1 MRLRDK
7 FGLGLALV
15 LLFGALAA
23 WASITGSISG
33 VVTDPSGA
41 VIPEVEVTAVNT
53 STGVKQ
59 SVVTDQKGFY
69 EFPALPIGTYD
80 LDIQRTG
87 FRPFHQTGLV
97 IDANSALVAD
107 VKLILG
113 AATEEVTVST
123 TVAHVET
130 SSTQMGEV
138 IEDKKIEAVP
148 LNGRSYTDLLALQP
162 GVSPYSNVAVGGDR
176 PTSGDISNSGNEAMN
191 GQRETSN
198 GFMVNGANVEEGRNN
213 GAAIIPNLD
222 SIAEFRILTN
232 NFDAEY
238 GNYSGGQVNVVTK
251 SGANSFHGDAFDFV
265 RNTKFDARNFY
276 SYDQTNAT
284 TGADIPGTA
293 IGTFQQNQFGAT
305 LGGPIKR
312 NKAFFFV
319 DYQGTR
325 MIQGESTGLIPVPSP
340 AERNGDLSAVASSL
354 VTTNSQGQTVPT
366 TVTGS
371 YWAQQL
377 TQAFG
382 YPVQAKEPYYT
393 AGCTTSAQCVFPNA
407 AIPKSAWASPTSSLL
422 PFIQPPNIISPA
434 GDFFSTSA
442 FDERL
447 RDDKGGVRVDGN
459 SRFGMLSAYYFM
471 DDYLLNNPYHNAPE
485 FPGFYAITP
494 GRAQLLNLSDTKSF
508 GSASVNQFH
517 FSYMRDANIFNEPGG
532 GLGPSMSSLGFNGTF
547 NAQGGI
553 GSVVPADAGVP
564 LMQFDSYNFGLPDGS
579 TGQYNNT
586 FQFLDNFAH
595 IIGTHSLK
603 FGAEFH
609 YAEINERNTYAE
621 NGVFA
626 FNGSET
632 GIDFA
637 DFLIGAPASLTQSS
651 RQFLDSR
658 SKYFSAFMQD
668 SWRAKP
674 SLTLNYGL
682 RWEVSQPWYDTQNKT
697 ETIIPGVQSV
707 VFPGAPKGWLVPGD
721 PGVPPTLAP
730 TKWDGL
736 APRVGIAFAPKW
748 DSGLL
753 GKLTG
758 GPGKTSFRAAWGLF
772 YTSVEDLTQFVEV
785 GDSPYGLFY
794 VSPSPPLFASP
805 YIDRATGNNEGQRFP
820 FIFPPVNSSA
830 SHPDT
835 TFNWPAVEPI
845 SGAPVFFHNN
855 RMPYAE
861 DYEASLQRQFGANTT
876 LGISFVGTQGH
887 DLISFLESN
896 PGDAALCLSLNAAAL
911 APTSP
916 AQTPCGPFLE
926 SNTYTLNSGQVV
938 NGTRPILGNLFISN
952 AYMDEM
958 ANSNYNSL
966 QVNLRHTSKY
976 WSFLVGYTYGKCMD
990 NASALEQGINP
1001 LNYKASKALCSFDL
1015 TQDFVAS
1022 YTVRPFDSF
1031 SLANS
1036 RVGKYAIK
1044 GWGVS
1049 GITTFATGLPV
1060 GLSENDDRSLLGTNT
1075 GVDLPDRAPGKIL
1088 NNTNPR
1094 SGQTYFNTS
1103 LFSAEPLGQI
1113 GDSSRNF
1120 FHGPGIN
1127 NFDLAITKNFVFSE
1141 SKSLE
1146 YRAEFFNAFNHAQF
1160 NNPNGLFNSG
1170 PPPGGTFGL
1179 VTSARDPRIVQM
1191 ALKFIF

>member
-1 MRLRDK
+1 MLLKHK

-15 LLFGALAA
+15 LLFGTLAA
-23 WASITGSISG
+23 WACITGSISG
-33 VVTDPSGA
+33 AVTDPTGA
-41 VIPEVEVTAVNT
+41 VIPDVKVITLNT
-53 STGVKQ
+53 STGIRQ
-59 SVVTDQKGFY
+59 SVVTDSKGFY
-69 EFPALPIGTYD
+69 EFPALPIGTYE
-80 LDIQRTG
+80 LEVQKPG
-87 FRPFHQTGLV
+87 FRHFHQTGLV
-97 IDANSALVAD
+97 IDANSALLVD

-113 AATEEVTVST
+113 ETTQEVNVSSAAV
-123 TVAHVET
+123 HVET

-138 IEDKKIEAVP
+138 IEGNKITAVP

-176 PTSGDISNSGNEAMN
+176 PTSGDITNSGNDAMN

-251 SGANSFHGDAFDFV
+251 SGDNSFHGDAFDFV
-265 RNTKFDARNFY
+265 RNTKFDARNFE
-276 SYDQTNAT
+276 SPGV
-284 TGADIPGTA
+284 GA
-293 IGTFQQNQFGAT
+293 FQQNQLGGTF
-305 LGGPIKR
+305 GGPIKR
-312 NKAFFFV
+312 NKVFFFV

-325 MIQGESTGLIPVPSP
+325 MVQGEATGLIPVPS
-340 AERNGDLSAVASSL
+340 AEERTGDFSGNAGALS
-354 VTTNSQGQTVPT
+354 
-366 TVTGS
+366 GS
-371 YWAQQL
+371 VVGSNWANVLSKQL
-377 TQAFG
+377 G
-382 YPVQAKEPYYT
+382 YPVQAGEAYYT
-393 AGCTTSAQCVFPNA
+393 SGCTTSSQCVFPNA
-407 AIPKSAWASPTSSLL
+407 VIPQSAWASPAAPLL
-422 PFIQPPNIISPA
+422 KYIQPPDLPGNY
-434 GDFFSTSA
+434 FSTSA
-442 FDERL
+442 YDERL

-494 GRAQLLNLSDTKSF
+494 GRAQLLELSDTKSF

-517 FSYMRDANIFNEPGG
+517 FSYMRDANVFNNPGG
-532 GLGPSMSSLGFNGTF
+532 GLGPTMSSLGFNGSF
-547 NAQGGI
+547 NGQGGI
-553 GSVVPADAGVP
+553 GSVVPADQGVP
-564 LMQFDSYNFGLPDGS
+564 LMEFNSYNFGLPDGS
-579 TGQYNNT
+579 TGQDNNT
-586 FQFLDNFAH
+586 FQFLDNFAR

-603 FGAEFH
+603 FGGEFH
-609 YAEINERNTYAE
+609 YAQINERNTYAE
-621 NGVFA
+621 NGVFT
-626 FNGSET
+626 FNGTET

-637 DFLIGAPASLTQSS
+637 DFLIGTPYQLIQSS

-658 SKYFSAFMQD
+658 SKYFSAFVQD

-674 SLTLNYGL
+674 GLTLNYGL

-730 TKWDGL
+730 TKWDGF
-736 APRVGIAFAPKW
+736 APRVGLAYSPNW

-753 GKLTG
+753 GKLVG
-758 GPGKTSFRAAWGLF
+758 GPGRTSFRASWGLF

-794 VSPSPPLFASP
+794 VSPSPPQFATP

-820 FIFPPVNSSA
+820 FTFPSTNSSA
-830 SHPDT
+830 THPDT

-845 SGAPVFFHNN
+845 SGAPVFFHQN

-876 LGISFVGTQGH
+876 LSISYVGTQGH

-896 PGDAALCLSLNAAAL
+896 PGNAALCLALSQASAL
-911 APTSP
+911 APG
-916 AQTPCGPFLE
+916 QTPCGPGLE
-926 SNTYTLNSGQVV
+926 SNTYVTASGQTIY
-938 NGTRPILGNLFISN
+938 GTRPILGNLFISN

-976 WSFLVGYTYGKCMD
+976 SSFLLGYTYAKCMD

-1015 TQDFVAS
+1015 TQDFVVS
-1022 YTVRPFDSF
+1022 YTVQPFDRFSF
-1031 SLANS
+1031 ANS
-1036 RVGKYAIK
+1036 KVGKWAIK
-1044 GWGVS
+1044 GWGIS

-1060 GLSENDDRSLLGTNT
+1060 GLSENDDRSLLGTGT
-1075 GVDLPDRAPGKIL
+1075 GVDLPDRSPGKIL
-1088 NNTNPR
+1088 NDTNPR
-1094 SGQTYFNTS
+1094 DGQTYFNTS
-1103 LFSAEPLGQI
+1103 LFSLEPLGQI
-1113 GDSSRNF
+1113 GDAGRNF

-1127 NFDLAITKNFVFSE
+1127 NFDLAILKNFAVTE
-1141 SKSLE
+1141 SKMLE

-1160 NNPNGLFNSG
+1160 NNPNGLINAG
-1170 PPPGGTFGL
+1170 PGVFGV
-1179 VTSARDPRIVQM
+1179 VTSARDPRIIQM
-1191 ALKFIF
+1191 ALKFVF

>member
-1 MRLRDK
+1 MLLKHK

-15 LLFGALAA
+15 LLFGTLAA

-33 VVTDPSGA
+33 AVTDPTGA
-41 VIPEVEVTAVNT
+41 VIPDVKVITLNT
-53 STGVKQ
+53 STGIRQ
-59 SVVTDQKGFY
+59 SVVTDSKGFY
-69 EFPALPIGTYD
+69 EFPALPIGTYE
-80 LDIQRTG
+80 LEVQKPG
-87 FRPFHQTGLV
+87 FRHFHQTGLV
-97 IDANSALVAD
+97 IDANSALLVD

-113 AATEEVTVST
+113 ETTQEVNVSSAAV
-123 TVAHVET
+123 HVET

-138 IEDKKIEAVP
+138 IEGNKITAVP

-176 PTSGDISNSGNEAMN
+176 PTSGDITNSGNDAMN

-198 GFMVNGANVEEGRNN
+198 GFMVNGANVEDGRNN

-251 SGANSFHGDAFDFV
+251 SGDNSFHGDAFDFV
-265 RNTKFDARNFY
+265 RNTKFDARNFE
-276 SYDQTNAT
+276 SPGV
-284 TGADIPGTA
+284 GA
-293 IGTFQQNQFGAT
+293 FQQNQLGGTF
-305 LGGPIKR
+305 GGPIKR
-312 NKAFFFV
+312 NKVFFFV

-325 MIQGESTGLIPVPSP
+325 MVQGEATGLIPVPS
-340 AERNGDLSAVASSL
+340 AEERTGDFSGNAGALS
-354 VTTNSQGQTVPT
+354 
-366 TVTGS
+366 GS
-371 YWAQQL
+371 VVGSNWANVLSKQL
-377 TQAFG
+377 G
-382 YPVQAKEPYYT
+382 YPVQAGEAYYT
-393 AGCTTSAQCVFPNA
+393 SGCTTSSQCVFPNA
-407 AIPKSAWASPTSSLL
+407 VIPQSAWASPAAPLL
-422 PFIQPPNIISPA
+422 KYIQPPDLPGNY
-434 GDFFSTSA
+434 FSTSA
-442 FDERL
+442 YDERL

-494 GRAQLLNLSDTKSF
+494 GRAQLLELSDTKSF

-517 FSYMRDANIFNEPGG
+517 FSYMRDANVFNNPGG
-532 GLGPSMSSLGFNGTF
+532 GLGPTMSSLGFNGSF
-547 NAQGGI
+547 NGQGGI
-553 GSVVPADAGVP
+553 GSVVPADQGVP
-564 LMQFDSYNFGLPDGS
+564 LMEFNSYNFGLPDGS
-579 TGQYNNT
+579 TGQDNNT
-586 FQFLDNFAH
+586 FQFLDNFAR

-603 FGAEFH
+603 FGGEFH
-609 YAEINERNTYAE
+609 YAQINERNTYAE
-621 NGVFA
+621 NGVFT
-626 FNGSET
+626 FNGTET

-637 DFLIGAPASLTQSS
+637 DFLIGTPYQLIQSS

-658 SKYFSAFMQD
+658 SKYFSAFVQD

-674 SLTLNYGL
+674 GLTLNYGL

-730 TKWDGL
+730 TKWDGF
-736 APRVGIAFAPKW
+736 APRVGLAYSPNW

-753 GKLTG
+753 GKLVG
-758 GPGKTSFRAAWGLF
+758 GPGRTSFRASWGLF

-794 VSPSPPLFASP
+794 VSPSPPQFATP

-820 FIFPPVNSSA
+820 FTFPSTNSSA
-830 SHPDT
+830 THPDT

-845 SGAPVFFHNN
+845 SGAPVFFHQN

-876 LGISFVGTQGH
+876 LSISYVGTQGH

-896 PGDAALCLSLNAAAL
+896 PGNAALCLALSQASAL
-911 APTSP
+911 APG
-916 AQTPCGPFLE
+916 QTPCGPGLE
-926 SNTYTLNSGQVV
+926 SNTYVTASGQTIY
-938 NGTRPILGNLFISN
+938 GTRPILGNLFISN

-976 WSFLVGYTYGKCMD
+976 SSFLLGYTYAKCMD

-1015 TQDFVAS
+1015 TQDFVVS
-1022 YTVRPFDSF
+1022 YTVQPFDRFSF
-1031 SLANS
+1031 ANS
-1036 RVGKYAIK
+1036 KVGKWAIK
-1044 GWGVS
+1044 GWGIS

-1060 GLSENDDRSLLGTNT
+1060 GLSENDDRSLLGTGT
-1075 GVDLPDRAPGKIL
+1075 GVDLPDRSPGKIL
-1088 NNTNPR
+1088 NDTNPR
-1094 SGQTYFNTS
+1094 DGQTYFNTS
-1103 LFSAEPLGQI
+1103 LFSLEPLGQI
-1113 GDSSRNF
+1113 GDAGRNF

-1127 NFDLAITKNFVFSE
+1127 NFDLAILKNFAVTE
-1141 SKSLE
+1141 SKMLE

-1160 NNPNGLFNSG
+1160 NNPNGLINAG
-1170 PPPGGTFGL
+1170 PGVFGV
-1179 VTSARDPRIVQM
+1179 VTSARDPRIIQM
-1191 ALKFIF
+1191 ALKFVF

>member
-1 MRLRDK
+1 MLLKHK

-15 LLFGALAA
+15 LLFGTLAA

-33 VVTDPSGA
+33 AVTDPTGA
-41 VIPEVEVTAVNT
+41 VIPDVKVITLNT
-53 STGVKQ
+53 STGIRQ
-59 SVVTDQKGFY
+59 SVVTDSKGFY
-69 EFPALPIGTYD
+69 EFPALPIGTYE
-80 LDIQRTG
+80 LEVQKPG
-87 FRPFHQTGLV
+87 FRHFHQTGLV
-97 IDANSALVAD
+97 IDANSALLVD

-113 AATEEVTVST
+113 ETTQEVNVSSAAV
-123 TVAHVET
+123 HVET

-138 IEDKKIEAVP
+138 IEGNKITAVP

-176 PTSGDISNSGNEAMN
+176 PTSGDITNSGNDAMN

-198 GFMVNGANVEEGRNN
+198 GFMVNGANVEEGRND

-251 SGANSFHGDAFDFV
+251 SGDNSFHGDAFDFV
-265 RNTKFDARNFY
+265 RNTKFDARNFE
-276 SYDQTNAT
+276 SPGV
-284 TGADIPGTA
+284 GA
-293 IGTFQQNQFGAT
+293 FQQNQLGGTF
-305 LGGPIKR
+305 GGPIKR
-312 NKAFFFV
+312 NKVFFFV

-325 MIQGESTGLIPVPSP
+325 MVQGEATGLIPVPS
-340 AERNGDLSAVASSL
+340 AEERTGDFSGNAGALS
-354 VTTNSQGQTVPT
+354 
-366 TVTGS
+366 GS
-371 YWAQQL
+371 VVGSNWANVLSKQL
-377 TQAFG
+377 G
-382 YPVQAKEPYYT
+382 YPVQAGEAYYT
-393 AGCTTSAQCVFPNA
+393 SGCTTSSQCVFPNA
-407 AIPKSAWASPTSSLL
+407 VIPQSAWASPAAPLL
-422 PFIQPPNIISPA
+422 KYIQPPDLPGNY
-434 GDFFSTSA
+434 FSTSA
-442 FDERL
+442 YDERL

-494 GRAQLLNLSDTKSF
+494 GRAQLLELSDTKSF

-517 FSYMRDANIFNEPGG
+517 FSYMRDANVFNNPGG
-532 GLGPSMSSLGFNGTF
+532 GLGPTMSSLGFNGSF
-547 NAQGGI
+547 NGQGGI
-553 GSVVPADAGVP
+553 GSVVPADQGVP
-564 LMQFDSYNFGLPDGS
+564 LMEFNSYNFGLPDGS
-579 TGQYNNT
+579 TGQDNNT
-586 FQFLDNFAH
+586 FQFLDNFAR

-603 FGAEFH
+603 FGGEFH
-609 YAEINERNTYAE
+609 YAQINERNTYAE
-621 NGVFA
+621 NGVFT
-626 FNGSET
+626 FNGTET

-637 DFLIGAPASLTQSS
+637 DFLIGTPYQLIQSS

-658 SKYFSAFMQD
+658 SKYFSAFVQD

-674 SLTLNYGL
+674 GLTLNYGL

-730 TKWDGL
+730 TKWDGF
-736 APRVGIAFAPKW
+736 APRVGLAYSPNW

-753 GKLTG
+753 GKLVG
-758 GPGKTSFRAAWGLF
+758 GPGRTSFRASWGLF

-794 VSPSPPLFASP
+794 VSPSPPQFATP

-820 FIFPPVNSSA
+820 FTFPSTNSSA
-830 SHPDT
+830 THPDT

-845 SGAPVFFHNN
+845 SGAPVFFHQN

-876 LGISFVGTQGH
+876 LSISYVGTQGH

-896 PGDAALCLSLNAAAL
+896 PGNAALCLALSQASAL
-911 APTSP
+911 APG
-916 AQTPCGPFLE
+916 QTPCGPGLE
-926 SNTYTLNSGQVV
+926 SNTYVTASGQTIY
-938 NGTRPILGNLFISN
+938 GTRPILGNLFISN

-976 WSFLVGYTYGKCMD
+976 SSFLLGYTYAKCMD

-1015 TQDFVAS
+1015 TQDFVVS
-1022 YTVRPFDSF
+1022 YTVQPFDRFSF
-1031 SLANS
+1031 ANS
-1036 RVGKYAIK
+1036 KVGKWAIK
-1044 GWGVS
+1044 GWGIS

-1060 GLSENDDRSLLGTNT
+1060 GLSENDDRSLLGTGT
-1075 GVDLPDRAPGKIL
+1075 GVDLPDRSPGKIL
-1088 NNTNPR
+1088 NDTNPR
-1094 SGQTYFNTS
+1094 DGQTYFNTS
-1103 LFSAEPLGQI
+1103 LFSLEPLGQI
-1113 GDSSRNF
+1113 GDAGRNF

-1127 NFDLAITKNFVFSE
+1127 NFDLAILKNFAVTE
-1141 SKSLE
+1141 SKMLE

-1160 NNPNGLFNSG
+1160 NNPNGLINAG
-1170 PPPGGTFGL
+1170 PGVFGV
-1179 VTSARDPRIVQM
+1179 VTSARDPRIIQM
-1191 ALKFIF
+1191 ALKFVF

>member
-1 MRLRDK
+1 MRLRRK
-7 FGLGLALV
+7 LSLGIALIV
-15 LLFGALAA
+15 LFGALAA

-41 VIPEVEVTAVNT
+41 VIPGVQVTALNT
-53 STGVKQ
+53 GTGLRQ
-59 SVVTDQKGFY
+59 TVVTDTKGFY
-69 EFPALPIGTYD
+69 EFPALAVGAYELQVERP
-80 LDIQRTG
+80 G
-87 FRPFHQTGLV
+87 FRAFRQTGLV

-107 VKLILG
+107 VHLILG
-113 AATEEVTVST
+113 GAQQEVTVST
-123 TVAHVET
+123 TAAHVET

-138 IEDKKIEAVP
+138 IESSKITAVP

-162 GVSPYSNVAVGGDR
+162 GVSPYYNVAVGGDR
-176 PTSGDISNSGNEAMN
+176 PTSGDISNSGNDAMN

-251 SGANSFHGDAFDFV
+251 SGENSVHGDAFDFV
-265 RNTKFDARNFY
+265 RNTKFDARNFE
-276 SYDQTNAT
+276 SPT
-284 TGADIPGTA
+284 
-293 IGTFQQNQFGAT
+293 IGTFQQNQFGGT
-305 LGGPIKR
+305 FGGPIKR

-325 MIQGESTGLIPVPSP
+325 MVQGESTGLIPVPSP
-340 AERNGDLSAVASSL
+340 QDRLGDLSDVSGALTDSV
-354 VTTNSQGQTVPT
+354 VGP
-366 TVTGS
+366 

-377 TQAFG
+377 SQAFG
-382 YPVQAKEPYYT
+382 YPVQAKEAYYT
-393 AGCTTSAQCVFPNA
+393 PGCTTSAQCVFPNA
-407 AIPKSAWASPTSSLL
+407 VIPQSAWASPTSHLL
-422 PFIQPPNIISPA
+422 PYIQPPNIFTPN
-434 GDFFSTSA
+434 GDYYSTSA
-442 FDERL
+442 YDERL
-447 RDDKGGVRVDGN
+447 RDDKGGVRADGN

-494 GRAQLLNLSDTKSF
+494 GRAQLLDVADTKSF
-508 GSASVNQFH
+508 GSSSVNQFH
-517 FSYMRDANIFNEPGG
+517 FSYMRDANIFNKPGG

-547 NAQGGI
+547 NGQGGI
-553 GSVVPADAGVP
+553 GSVVPADQGVP
-564 LMQFDSYNFGLPDGS
+564 LMQFNSYNFGLPDGS

-586 FQFLDNFAH
+586 FQFLDNFAR

-603 FGAEFH
+603 FGGEFH
-609 YAEINERNTYAE
+609 YDEINERNTYAE
-621 NGVFA
+621 NGVFG

-637 DFLIGAPASLTQSS
+637 DFLIGAPDSLIQSS

-658 SKYFSAFMQD
+658 SKYFSAFVQD

-682 RWEVSQPWYDTQNKT
+682 RWEVSQPWFDTQNKT

-730 TKWDGL
+730 TKWDGFG
-736 APRVGIAFAPKW
+736 PRVGIAYAPKW

-753 GKLTG
+753 GKLSG
-758 GPGKTSFRAAWGLF
+758 GPGKTSFRAGWGLF

-794 VSPSPPLFASP
+794 VSPSPPLFQSP

-820 FIFPPVNSSA
+820 FIFPPTNSSP

-845 SGAPVFFHNN
+845 SGAPVFFHQN

-896 PGDAALCLSLNAAAL
+896 PGSAALCLSLNAATL

-916 AQTPCGPFLE
+916 PQTPCGPFLE
-926 SNTYTLNSGQVV
+926 SNTYVTNSGQTVY
-938 NGTRPILGNLFISN
+938 GTRPILGNLFISN

-966 QVNLRHTSKY
+966 QVNLRHTSKQS
-976 WSFLVGYTYGKCMD
+976 SFLIGYTYGKCLD

-1022 YTVRPFDSF
+1022 YSVRPFDSF
-1031 SLANS
+1031 SFANGS
-1036 RVGKYAIK
+1036 VGKWAVK
-1044 GWGVS
+1044 GWELS

-1075 GVDLPDRAPGKIL
+1075 GVDEPERSPGKIL

-1094 SGQTYFNTS
+1094 NGQTYFNTS
-1103 LFSAEPLGQI
+1103 LFSPEPLGYI
-1113 GDSSRNF
+1113 GDSGRNF

-1127 NFDLAITKNFVFSE
+1127 NFSLALEKNFVITE
-1141 SKSLE
+1141 SKTLE

-1160 NNPNGLFNSG
+1160 NNPNGLLNSG
-1170 PPPGGTFGL
+1170 PPPLGTFGL

-1191 ALKFIF
+1191 ALKFVF

>member
-1 MRLRDK
+1 MLLKHK

-15 LLFGALAA
+15 LLFGTLAA

-33 VVTDPSGA
+33 AVTDPTGA
-41 VIPEVEVTAVNT
+41 VIPDVKVITLNT
-53 STGVKQ
+53 STGIRQ
-59 SVVTDQKGFY
+59 SVVTDSKGFY
-69 EFPALPIGTYD
+69 EFPALPIGTYE
-80 LDIQRTG
+80 LEVQKPG
-87 FRPFHQTGLV
+87 FRHFHQTGLV
-97 IDANSALVAD
+97 IDANSALLVD

-113 AATEEVTVST
+113 ETTQEVNVSSAAV
-123 TVAHVET
+123 HVET

-138 IEDKKIEAVP
+138 IEGNKITAVP

-176 PTSGDISNSGNEAMN
+176 PTSGDITNSGNDAMN

-251 SGANSFHGDAFDFV
+251 SGDNSFHGDAFDFV
-265 RNTKFDARNFY
+265 RNTKFDARNFE
-276 SYDQTNAT
+276 SPGV
-284 TGADIPGTA
+284 GA
-293 IGTFQQNQFGAT
+293 FQQNQLGGTF
-305 LGGPIKR
+305 GGPIKR
-312 NKAFFFV
+312 NKVFFFV

-325 MIQGESTGLIPVPSP
+325 MVQGEATGLIPVPS
-340 AERNGDLSAVASSL
+340 AEERTGDFSGNAGALS
-354 VTTNSQGQTVPT
+354 
-366 TVTGS
+366 GS
-371 YWAQQL
+371 VVGSNWANVLSKQL
-377 TQAFG
+377 G
-382 YPVQAKEPYYT
+382 YPVQAGEAYYT
-393 AGCTTSAQCVFPNA
+393 SGCTTSSQCVFPNA
-407 AIPKSAWASPTSSLL
+407 VIPQSAWASPAAPLL
-422 PFIQPPNIISPA
+422 KYIQPPDLPGNY
-434 GDFFSTSA
+434 FSTSA
-442 FDERL
+442 YDERL

-494 GRAQLLNLSDTKSF
+494 GRAQLLELSDTKSF

-517 FSYMRDANIFNEPGG
+517 FSYMRDANVFNNPGG
-532 GLGPSMSSLGFNGTF
+532 GLGPTMSSLGFNGSF
-547 NAQGGI
+547 NGQGGI
-553 GSVVPADAGVP
+553 GSVVPADQGVP
-564 LMQFDSYNFGLPDGS
+564 LMEFNSYNFGLPDGS
-579 TGQYNNT
+579 TGQDNNT
-586 FQFLDNFAH
+586 FQFLDNFAR

-603 FGAEFH
+603 FGGEFH
-609 YAEINERNTYAE
+609 YAQINERNTYAE
-621 NGVFA
+621 NGVFT
-626 FNGSET
+626 FNGTET

-637 DFLIGAPASLTQSS
+637 DFLIGTPYQLIQSS

-658 SKYFSAFMQD
+658 SKYFSAFVQD

-674 SLTLNYGL
+674 GLTLNYGL

-730 TKWDGL
+730 TKWDGF
-736 APRVGIAFAPKW
+736 APRVGLAYSPNW

-753 GKLTG
+753 GKLVG
-758 GPGKTSFRAAWGLF
+758 GPGRTSFRASWGLF

-794 VSPSPPLFASP
+794 VSPSPPQFATP

-820 FIFPPVNSSA
+820 FTFPSTNSSA
-830 SHPDT
+830 THPDT

-845 SGAPVFFHNN
+845 SGAPVFFHQN

-876 LGISFVGTQGH
+876 LSISYVGTQGH

-896 PGDAALCLSLNAAAL
+896 PGNAALCLALSQASAL
-911 APTSP
+911 APG
-916 AQTPCGPFLE
+916 QTPCGPGLE
-926 SNTYTLNSGQVV
+926 SNTYVTASGQTIY
-938 NGTRPILGNLFISN
+938 GTRPILGNLFISN

-976 WSFLVGYTYGKCMD
+976 SSFLLGYTYAKCMD

-1015 TQDFVAS
+1015 TQDFVVS
-1022 YTVRPFDSF
+1022 YTVQPFDRFSF
-1031 SLANS
+1031 ANS
-1036 RVGKYAIK
+1036 KVGKWAIK
-1044 GWGVS
+1044 GWGIS

-1060 GLSENDDRSLLGTNT
+1060 GLSENDDRSLLGTGT
-1075 GVDLPDRAPGKIL
+1075 GVDLPDRSPGKIL
-1088 NNTNPR
+1088 NDTNPR
-1094 SGQTYFNTS
+1094 DGQTYFNTS
-1103 LFSAEPLGQI
+1103 LFSLEPLGQI
-1113 GDSSRNF
+1113 GDAGRNF

-1127 NFDLAITKNFVFSE
+1127 NFDLAILKNFAVTE
-1141 SKSLE
+1141 SKMLE

-1160 NNPNGLFNSG
+1160 NNPNGLINAG
-1170 PPPGGTFGL
+1170 PGVFGV
-1179 VTSARDPRIVQM
+1179 VTSARDPRIIQM
-1191 ALKFIF
+1191 ALKFVF

>member
-1 MRLRDK
+1 MRLRAK
-7 FGLGLALV
+7 LGVAGVFV
-15 LLFGALAA
+15 LLAGTLAA

-41 VIPEVEVTAVNT
+41 VIPSVQLTAVNT
-53 STGVKQ
+53 GTGLRL
-59 SVVTDQKGFY
+59 SVVTDSKGFY
-69 EFPALPIGTYD
+69 EFPALAVGTYE
-80 LDIQRTG
+80 LSVQQAG
-87 FRPFHQTGLV
+87 FKAYHQTGLV
-97 IDANSALVAD
+97 IDANSALVVD
-107 VKLILG
+107 VKLTLG
-113 AATEEVTVST
+113 AAQQEVTISST
-123 TVAHVET
+123 AVHVET
-130 SSTQMGEV
+130 ASTQMGEV
-138 IEDKKIEAVP
+138 IESNKITAVP

-162 GVSPYSNVAVGGDR
+162 GVSPYANVAVGGDR
-176 PTSGDISNSGNEAMN
+176 PTSGDISNSGNDAMN

-251 SGANSFHGDAFDFV
+251 SGDNSLHGDAFDFV

-276 SYDQTNAT
+276 S
-284 TGADIPGTA
+284 PG
-293 IGTFQQNQFGAT
+293 IGTFQQNQFGGT
-305 LGGPIKR
+305 FGGPIKR

-325 MIQGESTGLIPVPSP
+325 MVQGESTGLISVPSP
-340 AERNGDLSAVASSL
+340 QDRTGDLSDEASAL
-354 VTTNSQGQTVPT
+354 
-366 TVTGS
+366 TGS
-371 YWAQQL
+371 VVGSNWAQQL
-377 TQAFG
+377 TTAFG
-382 YPVQAKEPYYT
+382 YPVTAGEPYYT

-407 AIPKSAWASPTSSLL
+407 QIPQSAWASPTSHLL
-422 PFIQPPNIISPA
+422 PYIQPPDIITPT
-434 GDFFSTSA
+434 GDYYSTSA
-442 FDERL
+442 YDERL

-485 FPGFYAITP
+485 FPGFYALTP
-494 GRAQLLNLSDTKSF
+494 GRAQLLNLADTKSF
-508 GSASVNQFH
+508 GSSSVNQFH

-553 GSVVPADAGVP
+553 GSVVAADQGVP
-564 LMQFDSYNFGLPDGS
+564 LMQFNSYNFGLPDGS

-586 FQFLDNFAH
+586 YQFLDNFAR

-609 YAEINERNTYAE
+609 DAQINERNTYAE
-621 NGVFA
+621 NGVFG

-637 DFLIGAPASLTQSS
+637 DFLIGAPDILTQSS

-658 SKYFSAFMQD
+658 SRYYSAFVQD

-674 SLTLNYGL
+674 TLTLNYGL

-730 TKWDGL
+730 TKWDGF
-736 APRVGIAFAPKW
+736 APRLGLAYSPKW

-753 GKLTG
+753 GKLVG

-794 VSPSPPLFASP
+794 VSPSPPLFATP

-820 FIFPPVNSSA
+820 FIFPPTNSSA

-845 SGAPVFFHNN
+845 SGAPVFFHQN

-861 DYEASLQRQFGANTT
+861 DYDASLQRQFGANTT
-876 LGISFVGTQGH
+876 LSVSFVGTQGH

-896 PGDAALCLSLNAAAL
+896 PGSAALCESLNASTL
-911 APTSP
+911 APG
-916 AQTPCGPFLE
+916 QTPCGPFLE
-926 SNTYTLNSGQVV
+926 SNTYTLNSGQQVY
-938 NGTRPILGNLFISN
+938 GTRPVLGNLFISN

-966 QVNLRHTSKY
+966 QVSLHHTSKGS
-976 WSFLVGYTYGKCMD
+976 SFLLGYTYGKCLD

-1001 LNYKASKALCSFDL
+1001 LNYKDSKALCSFDL

-1022 YTVRPFDSF
+1022 YSVRPFDSF
-1031 SLANS
+1031 SFANS
-1036 RVGKYAIK
+1036 RAGKWAIK
-1044 GWGVS
+1044 GWELS

-1060 GLSENDDRSLLGTNT
+1060 NLSENDDRSLLGSNT

-1094 SGQTYFNTS
+1094 NAQTYFNTS
-1103 LFSAEPLGQI
+1103 LFSPEPLGTI
-1113 GDSSRNF
+1113 GDSGRNF

-1127 NFDLAITKNFVFSE
+1127 NFDLSLAKNFVISE
-1141 SKSLE
+1141 SKTLE
-1146 YRAEFFNAFNHAQF
+1146 YRCEFFNAFNHAQF
-1160 NNPNGLFNSG
+1160 NNPNGLLNSG
-1170 PPPGGTFGL
+1170 PPPTGTFGL

>member
-1 MRLRDK
+1 MRLREK
-7 FGLGLALV
+7 LGMGVVFILLA
-15 LLFGALAA
+15 GSPAA

-33 VVTDPSGA
+33 VVIDPSGA
-41 VIPEVEVTAVNT
+41 VIPSAQVIALNKG
-53 STGVKQ
+53 TGVRQ
-59 SVVTDQKGFY
+59 SVVTDSKGFY
-69 EFPALPIGTYD
+69 EFPALDIGTYD
-80 LDIQRTG
+80 LDVQQPG
-87 FRPFHQTGLV
+87 FKAYHLTGLV
-97 IDANSALVAD
+97 IDANSALVVD
-107 VKLILG
+107 IKLTLG
-113 AATEEVTVST
+113 AAQQEVTISSAAV
-123 TVAHVET
+123 HVET

-138 IEDKKIEAVP
+138 IESNKITAVP

-162 GVSPYSNVAVGGDR
+162 GVSPYANVAVGGDR
-176 PTSGDISNSGNEAMN
+176 PTSGDISNSGNDAMN

-222 SIAEFRILTN
+222 SIDEFRILTN

-251 SGANSFHGDAFDFV
+251 SGNNSFHGDAFDFV

-276 SYDQTNAT
+276 SYDLANPA

-293 IGTFQQNQFGAT
+293 IGTFQQSQFGGT
-305 LGGPIKR
+305 FGGPIKR

-325 MIQGESTGLIPVPSP
+325 MIQGVSTGLIPVPSA
-340 AERNGDLSAVASSL
+340 AERSGDFSANAGALTGS
-354 VTTNSQGQTVPT
+354 
-366 TVTGS
+366 VTGS
-371 YWAQQL
+371 NWAQQL
-377 TQAFG
+377 TTAFG
-382 YPVQAKEPYYT
+382 YPVTAGEPYYT
-393 AGCTTSAQCVFPNA
+393 AGCTSSAQCVFPNA
-407 AIPKSAWASPTSSLL
+407 QIPQSAWASPTAHLL
-422 PFIQPPNIISPA
+422 PYIQPPNYIAPS
-434 GDFFSTSA
+434 GDYYTTSA
-442 FDERL
+442 YDERL

-494 GRAQLLNLSDTKSF
+494 GRAQLLNLADTKSF

-532 GLGPSMSSLGFNGTF
+532 GLGQSMSSLGFNGTF

-553 GSVVPADAGVP
+553 GSVVAADAGVP
-564 LMQFDSYNFGLPDGS
+564 LMQFNSYNFGLPDGS

-586 FQFLDNFAH
+586 YQFLDNFAR

-609 YAEINERNTYAE
+609 DAQINERNTYAE

-637 DFLIGAPASLTQSS
+637 DFLVGAPSSLTQSS

-658 SKYFSAFMQD
+658 SKYYSAFVQD

-730 TKWDGL
+730 TKWDGF
-736 APRVGIAFAPKW
+736 APRVGIAYSPKW

-753 GKLTG
+753 GKLAG

-794 VSPSPPLFASP
+794 VSPSPPVFATP
-805 YIDRATGNNEGQRFP
+805 YIDRATGHNEGQRFP
-820 FIFPPVNSSA
+820 FIFPPTNSSA

-845 SGAPVFFHNN
+845 SGAPVFFHQN

-876 LGISFVGTQGH
+876 LSVSFVGTQGH

-896 PGDAALCLSLNAAAL
+896 PGSAALCESLNASTL
-911 APTSP
+911 APG
-916 AQTPCGPFLE
+916 QTPCGPFLE
-926 SNTYTLNSGQVV
+926 SNTYTLNSGQQVL
-938 NGTRPILGNLFISN
+938 GTRPLLGNLFISN

-966 QVNLRHTSKY
+966 QVSLRHTSKTS
-976 WSFLVGYTYGKCMD
+976 SFLIGYTYGKALD

-1001 LNYKASKALCSFDL
+1001 LNYKDSKALSSFDV

-1022 YTVRPFDSF
+1022 YSVRPFDSF
-1031 SLANS
+1031 SFANS
-1036 RVGKYAIK
+1036 SVGKWAIR
-1044 GWGVS
+1044 GWELS
-1049 GITTFATGLPV
+1049 GITTFSTGLPV
-1060 GLSENDDRSLLGTNT
+1060 ALSENDDRSLLGSGT

-1088 NNTNPR
+1088 NDTNPR
-1094 SGQTYFNTS
+1094 NGNTYFNTS
-1103 LFSAEPLGQI
+1103 LFSLEPLGQI
-1113 GDSSRNF
+1113 GDSGRNF

-1127 NFDLAITKNFVFSE
+1127 NFDLAAAKDFVITE
-1141 SKSLE
+1141 SKRLE
-1146 YRAEFFNAFNHAQF
+1146 YRCEFFNAFNHAQF
-1160 NNPNGLFNSG
+1160 GGIGGSPNGLINSG
-1170 PPPGGTFGL
+1170 VFGL
-1179 VTSARDPRIVQM
+1179 VTGARDPRIVQM
-1191 ALKFIF
+1191 ALKFVF

>member
-1 MRLRDK
+1 MRLREK
-7 FGLGLALV
+7 LGMGVVFILLA
-15 LLFGALAA
+15 GSPAA

-33 VVTDPSGA
+33 VVIDPSGA
-41 VIPEVEVTAVNT
+41 VIPSAQVIALNKG
-53 STGVKQ
+53 TGVRQ
-59 SVVTDQKGFY
+59 SVVTDSKGFY
-69 EFPALPIGTYD
+69 EFPALDIGTYD
-80 LDIQRTG
+80 LDVQQPG
-87 FRPFHQTGLV
+87 FKAYHLTGLV
-97 IDANSALVAD
+97 IDANSALVVD
-107 VKLILG
+107 IKLTLG
-113 AATEEVTVST
+113 AAQQEVTISSAAV
-123 TVAHVET
+123 HVET

-138 IEDKKIEAVP
+138 IESDKITAVP

-162 GVSPYSNVAVGGDR
+162 GVSPYANVAVGGDR
-176 PTSGDISNSGNEAMN
+176 PTSGDISNSGNDAMN

-222 SIAEFRILTN
+222 SIDEFRILTN

-251 SGANSFHGDAFDFV
+251 SGNNSFHGDAFDFV

-276 SYDQTNAT
+276 SYDLANPA

-293 IGTFQQNQFGAT
+293 IGTFQQNQFGGT
-305 LGGPIKR
+305 FGGPIKR

-325 MIQGESTGLIPVPSP
+325 MIQGVSTGLIPVPSA
-340 AERNGDLSAVASSL
+340 AERSGDFSANAGALTGS
-354 VTTNSQGQTVPT
+354 
-366 TVTGS
+366 VTGS
-371 YWAQQL
+371 NWAQQL
-377 TQAFG
+377 TTAFG
-382 YPVQAKEPYYT
+382 YPVTAGEPYYT
-393 AGCTTSAQCVFPNA
+393 AGCTSSAQCVFPNA
-407 AIPKSAWASPTSSLL
+407 QIPQSAWASPTAHLL
-422 PFIQPPNIISPA
+422 PYIQPPNYIAPS
-434 GDFFSTSA
+434 GDYYTTSA
-442 FDERL
+442 YDERL

-494 GRAQLLNLSDTKSF
+494 GRAQLLNLADTKSF

-532 GLGPSMSSLGFNGTF
+532 GLGQSMSSLGFNGTF

-553 GSVVPADAGVP
+553 GSVVAADAGVP
-564 LMQFDSYNFGLPDGS
+564 LMQFNSYNFGLPDGS

-586 FQFLDNFAH
+586 YQFLDNFAR

-609 YAEINERNTYAE
+609 DAQINERNTYAE

-637 DFLIGAPASLTQSS
+637 DFLVGAPSSLTQSS

-658 SKYFSAFMQD
+658 SKYYSAFVQD

-730 TKWDGL
+730 TKWDGF
-736 APRVGIAFAPKW
+736 APRVGIAYSPKW

-753 GKLTG
+753 GKLAG

-794 VSPSPPLFASP
+794 VSPSPPVFATP
-805 YIDRATGNNEGQRFP
+805 YIDRATGHNEGQRFP
-820 FIFPPVNSSA
+820 FIFPPTNSSA

-845 SGAPVFFHNN
+845 SGAPVFFHQN

-876 LGISFVGTQGH
+876 LSVSFVGTQGH

-896 PGDAALCLSLNAAAL
+896 PGSAALCESLNASTL
-911 APTSP
+911 APG
-916 AQTPCGPFLE
+916 QTPCGPFLE
-926 SNTYTLNSGQVV
+926 SNTYTLNSGQQVL
-938 NGTRPILGNLFISN
+938 GTRPLLGNLFISN

-966 QVNLRHTSKY
+966 QVSLRHTSKTS
-976 WSFLVGYTYGKCMD
+976 SFLIGYTYGKALD

-1001 LNYKASKALCSFDL
+1001 LNYKDSKALSSFDV

-1022 YTVRPFDSF
+1022 YSVRPFDSF
-1031 SLANS
+1031 SFANS
-1036 RVGKYAIK
+1036 SVGKWAIR
-1044 GWGVS
+1044 GWELS
-1049 GITTFATGLPV
+1049 GITTFSTGLPV
-1060 GLSENDDRSLLGTNT
+1060 ALSENDDRSLLGSGT

-1088 NNTNPR
+1088 NDTNPR
-1094 SGQTYFNTS
+1094 NGNTYFNTS
-1103 LFSAEPLGQI
+1103 LFSLEPLGQI
-1113 GDSSRNF
+1113 GDSGRNF

-1127 NFDLAITKNFVFSE
+1127 NFDLAAAKDFVITE
-1141 SKSLE
+1141 SKRLE
-1146 YRAEFFNAFNHAQF
+1146 YRCEFFNAFNHAQF
-1160 NNPNGLFNSG
+1160 GGIGGSPNGLINSG
-1170 PPPGGTFGL
+1170 VFGL
-1179 VTSARDPRIVQM
+1179 VTGARDPRIVQM
-1191 ALKFIF
+1191 ALKFVF

>member
-1 MRLRDK
+1 
-7 FGLGLALV
+7 
-15 LLFGALAA
+15 
-23 WASITGSISG
+23 
-33 VVTDPSGA
+33 
-41 VIPEVEVTAVNT
+41 
-53 STGVKQ
+53 
-59 SVVTDQKGFY
+59 
-69 EFPALPIGTYD
+69 
-80 LDIQRTG
+80 
-87 FRPFHQTGLV
+87 
-97 IDANSALVAD
+97 
-107 VKLILG
+107 
-113 AATEEVTVST
+113 
-123 TVAHVET
+123 
-130 SSTQMGEV
+130 V
-138 IEDKKIEAVP
+138 IEGNKITAVP

-176 PTSGDISNSGNEAMN
+176 PTSGDITNSGNDAMN

-251 SGANSFHGDAFDFV
+251 SGDNSFHGDAFDFV
-265 RNTKFDARNFY
+265 RNTKFDARNFE
-276 SYDQTNAT
+276 SPGV
-284 TGADIPGTA
+284 GA
-293 IGTFQQNQFGAT
+293 FQQNQLGGTF
-305 LGGPIKR
+305 GGPIKR
-312 NKAFFFV
+312 NKVFFFV

-325 MIQGESTGLIPVPSP
+325 MVQGEATGLIPVPS
-340 AERNGDLSAVASSL
+340 AEERTGDFSGNAGALS
-354 VTTNSQGQTVPT
+354 
-366 TVTGS
+366 GS
-371 YWAQQL
+371 VVGSNWANVLSKQL
-377 TQAFG
+377 G
-382 YPVQAKEPYYT
+382 YPVQAGEAYYT
-393 AGCTTSAQCVFPNA
+393 SGCTTSSQCVFPNA
-407 AIPKSAWASPTSSLL
+407 VIPQSAWASPAAPLL
-422 PFIQPPNIISPA
+422 KYIQPPDLPGNY
-434 GDFFSTSA
+434 FSTSA
-442 FDERL
+442 YDERL

-494 GRAQLLNLSDTKSF
+494 GRAQLLELSDTKSF

-517 FSYMRDANIFNEPGG
+517 FSYMRDANVFNNPGG
-532 GLGPSMSSLGFNGTF
+532 GLGPTMSSLGFNGSF
-547 NAQGGI
+547 NGQGGI
-553 GSVVPADAGVP
+553 GSVVPADQGVP
-564 LMQFDSYNFGLPDGS
+564 LMEFNSYNFGLPDGS
-579 TGQYNNT
+579 TGQDNNT
-586 FQFLDNFAH
+586 FQFLDNFAR

-603 FGAEFH
+603 FGGEFH
-609 YAEINERNTYAE
+609 YAQINERNTYAE
-621 NGVFA
+621 NGVFT
-626 FNGSET
+626 FNGTET

-637 DFLIGAPASLTQSS
+637 DFLIGTPYQLIQSS

-658 SKYFSAFMQD
+658 SKYFSAFVQD

-674 SLTLNYGL
+674 GLTLNYGL

-730 TKWDGL
+730 TKWDGF
-736 APRVGIAFAPKW
+736 APRVGLAYSPNW

-753 GKLTG
+753 GKLVG
-758 GPGKTSFRAAWGLF
+758 GPGRTSFRASWGLF

-794 VSPSPPLFASP
+794 VSPSPPQFATP

-820 FIFPPVNSSA
+820 FTFPSTNSSA
-830 SHPDT
+830 THPDT

-845 SGAPVFFHNN
+845 SGAPVFFHQN

-876 LGISFVGTQGH
+876 LSISYVGTQGH

-896 PGDAALCLSLNAAAL
+896 PGNAALCLALSQASAL
-911 APTSP
+911 APG
-916 AQTPCGPFLE
+916 QTPCGPGLE
-926 SNTYTLNSGQVV
+926 SNTYVTASGQTIY
-938 NGTRPILGNLFISN
+938 GTRPILGNLFISN

-976 WSFLVGYTYGKCMD
+976 SSFLLGYTYAKCMD

-1015 TQDFVAS
+1015 TQDFVVS
-1022 YTVRPFDSF
+1022 YTVQPFDRFSF
-1031 SLANS
+1031 ANS
-1036 RVGKYAIK
+1036 KVGKWAIK
-1044 GWGVS
+1044 GWGIS

-1060 GLSENDDRSLLGTNT
+1060 GLSENDDRSLLGTGT
-1075 GVDLPDRAPGKIL
+1075 GVDLPDRSPGKIL
-1088 NNTNPR
+1088 NDTNPR
-1094 SGQTYFNTS
+1094 DGQTYFNTS
-1103 LFSAEPLGQI
+1103 LFSLEPLGQI
-1113 GDSSRNF
+1113 GDAGRNF

-1127 NFDLAITKNFVFSE
+1127 NFDLAILKNFAVTE
-1141 SKSLE
+1141 SKMLE

-1160 NNPNGLFNSG
+1160 NNPNGLINAG
-1170 PPPGGTFGL
+1170 PGVFGV
-1179 VTSARDPRIVQM
+1179 VTSARDPRIIQM
-1191 ALKFIF
+1191 ALKFVF